1 MVSVS
6 APESD
11 FEDAA
16 AVLVLSPRDV
26 GAEACADLLART
38 PGGLDRLLIVAIS
51 DDPAAWQ
58 ARLDDRPALDETAV
72 SHVDVRTL
80 RHGDGD
86 DDGPTPVETV
96 RSPADLNALGTAI
109 NDVLSDAAAAGERV
123 GLCVYSISEMLAFV
137 DRELVFKL
145 LHTVGARLRREDH
158 VAYFHLDGD
167 TGDEELETL
176 FSHLSDAVVSIDDNG
191 MTVSPGYYAVAPEDG
206 DLPPE

>member
-1 MVSVS
+1 MS

-26 GAEACADLLART
+26 GAKACADLLERT

-51 DDPAAWQ
+51 DDPAAWET
-58 ARLDDRPALDETAV
+58 RLDDRPALDGTAV
-72 SHVDVRTL
+72 SYVDVRTL
-80 RHGDGD
+80 RHGD

-176 FSHLSDAVVSIDDNG
+176 FSHLSDAVVSIDDHG
-191 MTVSPGYYAVAPEDG
+191 MTVSPGYYAVAPEDD